1 MTLTQRAVRTV
12 FAAHWVAHRLITQR
26 WTIRSVPF
34 ATGYC
39 QAPDSDF
46 CLLCQRPIMLAVIM
60 TRLQPNEHP
69 CKGKSHSKRFF
80 LFSPRLSRRC
90 NGRCWRIVSHTQ
102 ALLPAVGMFIWPDRR
117 ALSQGR
123 VCGRDSLP
131 QARWVQKATLCSTRS
146 LTGTFHWWF
155 FFPPVTE
162 QSELLLLFFHAA
174 WTSHLIQN
182 VFLTVEDF
190 YGSVTALDVVF
201 FCMSWTY

>member
-80 LFSPRLSRRC
+80 FLSLRLSRRR

-146 LTGTFHWWF
+146 LTGTFQWCF
-155 FFPPVTE
+155 FSPCFGAKWTIIALLSCCVNISSHTE
-162 QSELLLLFFHAA
+162 SI
-174 WTSHLIQN
+174 SHSGG
-182 VFLTVEDF
+182 FLWQRYCF
-190 YGSVTALDVVF
+190 GCCF
-201 FCMSWTY
+201 FCMLWTY